1 MEVHD
6 ATRRLLIAVEPRLL
20 ADTLA
25 RAFADDY
32 DVLVADTA
40 TWHTDPATA
49 QHFTAA
55 IVTAEP
61 LPEQTS
67 VDRVLVLAAPSPS
80 PDVGVLRTVDGERS
94 VAVGGLAALAAA
106 LDGLEPPAVGEG

>member
-1 MEVHD
+1 MTRHG
-6 ATRRLLIAVEPRLL
+6 ATKRLLIAVEPRLL

-25 RAFADDY
+25 RALGGDY

-49 QHFTAA
+49 EHFDAA
-55 IVTAEP
+55 IVTDEP
-61 LPEQTS
+61 LPVETS

-80 PDVGVLRTVDGERS
+80 PEVGVLRTVAGDRT
-94 VAVGGLAALAAA
+94 VAVGGLAALMAA
-106 LDGLEPPAVGEG
+106 LDGLEPPTVGE